1 MCSHITLN
9 TKLNKIL
16 EEMLHNDNDKKNFGE
31 VKKPLNTTHYKFRD
45 KDYGS
50 EADDILMLQV

>member
-1 MCSHITLN
+1 MTPVTRINLG
-9 TKLNKIL
+9 K
-16 EEMLHNDNDKKNFGE
+16 KKN
-31 VKKPLNTTHYKFRD
+31 PLDKTHYKFRD

>member
-1 MCSHITLN
+1 
-9 TKLNKIL
+9 L
-16 EEMLHNDNDKKNFGE
+16 EEILHNDNSDKDNFAE

-45 KDYGS
+45 KHYGS